1 MILAEGLS
9 RILSPSH
16 KTFGGLLDSRR
27 SGIVELSMIHL
38 VDVLRSIL
46 MLPEHINIPAAWFGA
61 DLANKSD
68 IWHYKLQDEEIG
80 ELITAANK
88 FCASGEELGK
98 INPQN
103 FVLDKFAVRLSEL
116 QEELKTGIG
125 FKLISGLPVGQLTPE
140 LYSTVFCG
148 LGSFLGK
155 ARSQNAAGHLLGHVR
170 DTGASAK
177 DPSVRI
183 YQTSA
188 RQTFHTDR
196 SDVVGLLCIRE
207 AKEGGDSLLASSVTA
222 FNEVMKKSPS
232 LAEELMRPVAYDRR
246 GEIPTG
252 QKPYMTIPVVNWYKG
267 KLTCIYQRE
276 YIISAQRYKDA
287 PKLTRSQIEAFDL
300 FDEVLNDDKINLKMR
315 LRPGDMQF
323 VYNHSLFHDRT
334 GFVDWPEPEKKRHLL
349 RLWISLP
356 GDREL
361 PPTFSQAYGNLDV
374 GDRGGVIT
382 NETVLHAPLDA

>member
-1 MILAEGLS
+1 MS
-9 RILSPSH
+9 
-16 KTFGGLLDSRR
+16 
-27 SGIVELSMIHL
+27 IV
-38 VDVLRSIL
+38 
-46 MLPEHINIPAAWFGA
+46 MLPSPINIPAAWFGGE
-61 DLANKSD
+61 LANQPD
-68 IWHYKLQDEEIG
+68 IWRYTLQDEEIY
-80 ELITAANK
+80 ELISAASK

-98 INPQN
+98 INQQN
-103 FVLDKFAVRLSEL
+103 FVLNKFALRLLAL

-125 FKLISGLPVGQLTPE
+125 FKLISGLPVEE
-140 LYSTVFCG
+140 LAPKIYSAVFCG
-148 LGSFLGK
+148 LGSYLGK

-196 SDVVGLLCIRE
+196 SDVVGLLCIKE

-222 FNEVMKKSPS
+222 FNEVMVKSPD
-232 LAEELMRPVAYDRR
+232 LAKELMLPVAYDRR
-246 GEIPTG
+246 GEIPAG
-252 QKPYMTIPVVNWYKG
+252 QKPFMTIPVVNWYRG

-276 YIISAQRYKDA
+276 YIMSAQRYEDA
-287 PKLTRSQIEAFDL
+287 PKLTQSQVEAFDL
-300 FDEVLNDDKINLKMR
+300 FDEVLNDNKIHLKMR

-334 GFVDWPEPEKKRHLL
+334 SFVDWSEPEKKRHLL
-349 RLWISLP
+349 RLWLSLP

-361 PPTFSQAYGNLDV
+361 PPTFSQAYGNLDI
-374 GDRGGVIT
+374 GDRGGVVT
-382 NETVLHAPLDA
+382 KETTLHAPIVSW

>member
-1 MILAEGLS
+1 
-9 RILSPSH
+9 
-16 KTFGGLLDSRR
+16 
-27 SGIVELSMIHL
+27 
-38 VDVLRSIL
+38 
-46 MLPEHINIPAAWFGA
+46 MLPDHIEIPAAWFGA
-61 DLANKSD
+61 DLVNQSD
-68 IWHYKLQDEEIG
+68 IWHYTLQDEEID
-80 ELITAANK
+80 ELINAANK

-98 INPQN
+98 IAPEN
-103 FVLDKFAVRLSEL
+103 FVLEKFSFKLLEL
-116 QEELKTGIG
+116 QEELRSGIG
-125 FKLISGLPVGQLTPE
+125 FRLISGLPVDELSPE

-148 LGSFLGK
+148 LGSYLGK

-196 SDVVGLLCIRE
+196 SDVVGLLCIKE
-207 AKEGGDSLLASSVTA
+207 AKKGGDSLLASSVTA

-232 LAEELMRPVAYDRR
+232 LAKELMLPVAYDRR
-246 GEIPTG
+246 GEIPIG

-276 YIISAQRYKDA
+276 YIISAQRYDNA
-287 PKLTRSQIEAFDL
+287 PKLTQSQIEAFDL
-300 FDEVLNDDKINLKMR
+300 FDEILNDNRTNLKMR
-315 LRPGDMQF
+315 LRPGDIQF

-334 GFVDWPEPEKKRHLL
+334 GFVDWLETEKKRHLL
-349 RLWISLP
+349 RLWLSLP

-374 GDRGGVIT
+374 GARGGVVT
-382 NETVLHAPLDA
+382 EETVLHVPIHAY

>member
-1 MILAEGLS
+1 MSIMILP
-9 RILSPSH
+9 SP
-16 KTFGGLLDSRR
+16 
-27 SGIVELSMIHL
+27 
-38 VDVLRSIL
+38 
-46 MLPEHINIPAAWFGA
+46 INIPAAWFGGE
-61 DLANKSD
+61 LAKQPD
-68 IWHYKLQDEEIG
+68 IWHYTLQDEEIH
-80 ELITAANK
+80 ELISAASK

-98 INPQN
+98 INQQN
-103 FVLDKFAVRLSEL
+103 FVLNKFALRLSAL

-125 FKLISGLPVGQLTPE
+125 FTLISGLPVEELAPE
-140 LYSTVFCG
+140 IYSAVFCG
-148 LGSFLGK
+148 LGSYLGK

-196 SDVVGLLCIRE
+196 SDAVGLLCIKE

-222 FNEVMKKSPS
+222 FNEVMVKSPD
-232 LAEELMRPVAYDRR
+232 LARELMLPVAYDRR

-252 QKPYMTIPVVNWYKG
+252 QKPYMTIPVVNWYRG

-276 YIISAQRYKDA
+276 YIMSAQRYEDA
-287 PKLTRSQIEAFDL
+287 PKLTQSQIEAFDL

-334 GFVDWPEPEKKRHLL
+334 GFIDWPEPEKKRHLL
-349 RLWISLP
+349 RLWLSLP

-374 GDRGGVIT
+374 GDRGGVVT
-382 NETVLHAPLDA
+382 KETILHAPVVSW

>member
-1 MILAEGLS
+1 
-9 RILSPSH
+9 
-16 KTFGGLLDSRR
+16 
-27 SGIVELSMIHL
+27 
-38 VDVLRSIL
+38 
-46 MLPEHINIPAAWFGA
+46 MLPDHIEIPAAWFGE
-61 DLANKSD
+61 DLAKKSD
-68 IWHYKLQDEEIG
+68 IWHYTLQDAEID

-88 FCASGEELGK
+88 FCNSGEELGK
-98 INPQN
+98 ITPKN
-103 FVLDKFAVRLSEL
+103 FILENLSLKLFEL
-116 QEELKTGIG
+116 QEELKAGIG
-125 FKLISGLPVGQLTPE
+125 FKLISGLPVDELSPE
-140 LYSTVFCG
+140 QYSTVFCG
-148 LGSFLGK
+148 LGSYLGK

-207 AKEGGDSLLASSVTA
+207 AKQGGDSLLASSVTA
-222 FNEVMKKSPS
+222 FNEVMKEAPT
-232 LAEELMRPVAYDRR
+232 LAKELMRPVAYDRR

-252 QKPYMTIPVVNWYKG
+252 EKPYMTIPVVNWYKG

-276 YIISAQRYKDA
+276 YIISAQRYEDA
-287 PKLTRSQIEAFDL
+287 PKLTQSQIEAFDL
-300 FDEVLNDDKINLKMR
+300 FDKILNDNKINLKMR

-334 GFVDWPEPEKKRHLL
+334 GFVDWPDKEKKRHLL
-349 RLWISLP
+349 RLWLSLP

-374 GDRGGVIT
+374 GARGGVVT
-382 NETVLHAPLDA
+382 KETVLHVPIHV

>member
-1 MILAEGLS
+1 ML
-9 RILSPSH
+9 PSH
-16 KTFGGLLDSRR
+16 ID
-27 SGIVELSMIHL
+27 
-38 VDVLRSIL
+38 
-46 MLPEHINIPAAWFGA
+46 IPAAWFGA
-61 DLANKSD
+61 ELAKKSD
-68 IWHYKLQDEEIG
+68 VWHYTLQSEEIK
-80 ELITAANK
+80 ELISAANK
-88 FCASGEELGK
+88 FCATGAELGK
-98 INPQN
+98 ISPKN
-103 FVLDKFAVRLSEL
+103 FVLNKFAPRLLAL

-125 FKLISGLPVGQLTPE
+125 FTLISGLPVEDLAPE
-140 LYSTVFCG
+140 VYSTVFCG
-148 LGSFLGK
+148 LGSYLGK

-196 SDVVGLLCIRE
+196 SDAVGLLCIKE

-222 FNEVMKKSPS
+222 FNEVMVKSPD
-232 LAEELMRPVAYDRR
+232 LARELMLPVAYDRR
-246 GEIPTG
+246 GEIPPG

-276 YIISAQRYKDA
+276 YIISAQRYEDA
-287 PKLTRSQIEAFDL
+287 PKLTQSQIEAFDL
-300 FDEVLNDDKINLKMR
+300 LDEVLNDDKINLKMR

-323 VYNHSLFHDRT
+323 VYNHSLLHDRT
-334 GFVDWPEPEKKRHLL
+334 SFVDWLEPDKKRHLL
-349 RLWISLP
+349 RLWLSLP

-374 GDRGGVIT
+374 GDRGGVVT
-382 NETVLHAPLDA
+382 KETVLHAPIVPQ

>member
-1 MILAEGLS
+1 
-9 RILSPSH
+9 
-16 KTFGGLLDSRR
+16 
-27 SGIVELSMIHL
+27 
-38 VDVLRSIL
+38 VL
-46 MLPEHINIPAAWFGA
+46 PDHIKIPAAWFGE
-61 DLANKSD
+61 DLAQKPD
-68 IWHYKLQDEEIG
+68 IWHYTLKHEEIE
-80 ELITAANK
+80 ELITAADK

-98 INPQN
+98 ITPKN
-103 FVLDKFAVRLSEL
+103 FVLEKFSLKLSEL
-116 QEELKTGIG
+116 QKELGNGIG
-125 FKLISGLPVGQLTPE
+125 FKLISGLPVEELSPE
-140 LYSTVFCG
+140 QYSTVFCG
-148 LGSFLGK
+148 LGSYLGN

-207 AKEGGDSLLASSVTA
+207 AKKGGDSLLASSVTA

-232 LAEELMRPVAYDRR
+232 LANELMLPVAYDRR

-252 QKPYMTIPVVNWYKG
+252 EKPFMTIPVVNWYKG

-276 YIISAQRYKDA
+276 YIISAQRYDDA
-287 PKLTRSQIEAFDL
+287 PKLTQSQIEAFDL
-300 FDEVLNDDKINLKMR
+300 FDKILNDSKINLKMR

-334 GFVDWPEPEKKRHLL
+334 GFVDWPDKERKRHLL
-349 RLWISLP
+349 RLWLSLP

-361 PPTFSQAYGNLDV
+361 PLTFSQAYGNLDI
-374 GDRGGVIT
+374 GARGGVVT
-382 NETVLHAPLDA
+382 EETVLHVPIHD

>member
-1 MILAEGLS
+1 
-9 RILSPSH
+9 
-16 KTFGGLLDSRR
+16 
-27 SGIVELSMIHL
+27 
-38 VDVLRSIL
+38 
-46 MLPEHINIPAAWFGA
+46 MLPDQIEIPAAWFGE
-61 DLANKSD
+61 DLVSKPN
-68 IWHYKLQDEEIG
+68 IWHYTLQDAEID

-88 FCASGEELGK
+88 FCALGEELGK
-98 INPQN
+98 ITPKN
-103 FVLDKFAVRLSEL
+103 FVLEKFSHKLFEL
-116 QEELKTGIG
+116 QKELRTGIG
-125 FKLISGLPVGQLTPE
+125 FKLISGLPVNELTPE
-140 LYSTVFCG
+140 QYSTVFCG
-148 LGSFLGK
+148 LGSYLGK

-170 DTGASAK
+170 DIGVSAK

-222 FNEVMKKSPS
+222 FNEVMKESPS

-252 QKPYMTIPVVNWYKG
+252 KKPYMTIPVVNWYKG

-276 YIISAQRYKDA
+276 YIISAQRYHDA
-287 PKLTRSQIEAFDL
+287 PKLTQSQIEAFDL
-300 FDEVLNDDKINLKMR
+300 FDEILNDDKVNLKMR

-334 GFVDWPEPEKKRHLL
+334 GFVDWPENEKKRHLL
-349 RLWISLP
+349 RLWLSLP

-361 PPTFSQAYGNLDV
+361 PPAFSQAYGNLDV
-374 GDRGGVIT
+374 GDRGGVVT
-382 NETVLHAPLDA
+382 KETVLNVPIHA

>member
-1 MILAEGLS
+1 MA
-9 RILSPSH
+9 
-16 KTFGGLLDSRR
+16 
-27 SGIVELSMIHL
+27 IV
-38 VDVLRSIL
+38 
-46 MLPEHINIPAAWFGA
+46 MLPSPINIPAAWFGGELA
-61 DLANKSD
+61 KQPDL
-68 IWHYKLQDEEIG
+68 WRYTLQDDEIQ
-80 ELITAANK
+80 ELISAASK

-98 INPQN
+98 INQKN
-103 FVLDKFAVRLSEL
+103 FVLNKFALRLSAL

-125 FKLISGLPVGQLTPE
+125 FTLISGLPVEELTPE
-140 LYSTVFCG
+140 IYSAVFCG
-148 LGSFLGK
+148 LGSYVGK

-196 SDVVGLLCIRE
+196 SDAVGLLCIKE

-222 FNEVMKKSPS
+222 FNEVLVKSPY
-232 LAEELMRPVAYDRR
+232 LARQLMLPVAYDRR

-252 QKPYMTIPVVNWYKG
+252 QKPYMTIPVVNWYRG

-276 YIISAQRYKDA
+276 YIISAQRYEDA
-287 PKLTRSQIEAFDL
+287 PKLTQSQIEAFDL
-300 FDEVLNDDKINLKMR
+300 FDEILNDDKINLKMR

-334 GFVDWPEPEKKRHLL
+334 SFVDWSEPEKNG
-349 RLWISLP
+349 ICYDFGSLP
-356 GDREL
+356 GIEL

-374 GDRGGVIT
+374 GDRGGVVT
-382 NETVLHAPLDA
+382 KTTLHAPIVS